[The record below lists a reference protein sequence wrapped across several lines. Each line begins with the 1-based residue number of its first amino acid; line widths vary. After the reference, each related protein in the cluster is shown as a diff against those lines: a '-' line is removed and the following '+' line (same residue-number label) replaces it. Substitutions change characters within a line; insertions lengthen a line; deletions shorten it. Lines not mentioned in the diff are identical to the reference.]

1 MKRTTIAL
9 DEGLLRKLKADA
21 AARGVTLT
29 DFVNDLLK
37 QATADRTQKSQFKLH
52 LEGWKAEKQP
62 GVDILDRDK
71 LFDLINGR

>member
-9 DEGLLRKLKADA
+9 DDELLRKLKSDA
-21 AARGVTLT
+21 AAKGLTLS

-37 QATADRTQKSQFKLH
+37 QAITDRTQRNQFKLH
-52 LEGWKAEKQP
+52 LEGWKAEIQP